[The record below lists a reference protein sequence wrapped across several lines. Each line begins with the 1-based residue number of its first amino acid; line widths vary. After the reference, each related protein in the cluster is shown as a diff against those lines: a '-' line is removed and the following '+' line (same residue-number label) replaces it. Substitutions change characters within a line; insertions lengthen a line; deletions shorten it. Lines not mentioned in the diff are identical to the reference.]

1 MLAVRLSRTHETQ
14 SNFKMENLVYFP
26 TFEPPSPNWL
36 KFALLYVDNFNPI
49 IPHNRRRELS
59 VDYQRVI
66 DGSDLIEPYNP
77 NYNQG
82 DRASLKAIEFVE
94 SVGQNPYRYSNLFN
108 RANIIRNFRN
118 PTTRVFEI
126 YQEKFSMNWEHF
138 CLDNNYG
145 ERTND
150 GILVSEELAFIF
162 MTFLAEEIAFDEGKS
177 IITDNNTFDNFLNY
191 RRAIPRA
198 TYDRQ
203 NFAQGVLS
211 LTVPRNISE
220 IPIATLVQ
228 FRKRNR
234 KRIRAFNTELNNS
247 LNNVQQ
253 GISEQDFV
261 DRFNNIYSELTSEIL
276 RQGLGIATIPL
287 ATYILLQNT
296 AATNPEYINQ
306 IIGGLGIILT
316 AKATIGTKWK
326 EIVTRHNCKRYLTN
340 LERLR

>member
-1 MLAVRLSRTHETQ
+1 
-14 SNFKMENLVYFP
+14 MENLVYFP

-49 IPHNRRRELS
+49 VPNNRRNELS
-59 VDYQRVI
+59 DDYQRI
-66 DGSDLIEPYNP
+66 INETDLIEPYNP
-77 NYNQG
+77 QYDQG
-82 DRASLKAIEFVE
+82 DRASLKAIEFIE
-94 SVGQNPYRYSNLFN
+94 KVGQTPYRYSNLFN
-108 RANIIRNFRN
+108 RANVIRNIAN
-118 PTTRVFEI
+118 PANRLFQI

-138 CLDNNYG
+138 CLSNNYG
-145 ERTND
+145 QRTDD

-162 MTFLAEEIAFDEGKS
+162 MTFLAEEIAFEEGKS

-191 RRAIPRA
+191 RRTIPRA
-198 TYDRQ
+198 IFDRQ

-220 IPIATLVQ
+220 IPIANLIR
-228 FRKRNR
+228 FRNR
-234 KRIRAFNTELNNS
+234 NRERIRAFNTELNNS
-247 LNNVQQ
+247 INNVQQ
-253 GISEQDFV
+253 GISEREFV
-261 DRFNNIYSELTSEIL
+261 NRFNDIYSELTTEIL
-276 RQGLGIATIPL
+276 TQGLGVATIPL

-316 AKATIGTKWK
+316 AKAAVGTKWR
-326 EIVTRHNCKRYLTN
+326 EIVNRHNCKRYLTN